1 MIEAAAPEIW
11 GAAGAFVAGILA
23 VIAALARKGEQG
35 ERRDA
40 AAAILPPHGDG
51 SAADLAS
58 VALASAV
65 WRGSAAADLA
75 RIAASL
81 VRVEVALV
89 HLESDLRAVSRGVD
103 TLRERRD

>member
-11 GAAGAFVAGILA
+11 GAAGALVAGVLA
-23 VIAALARKGEQG
+23 FIAALARKGEQG

-51 SAADLAS
+51 AAADAAS
-58 VALASAV
+58 AALASAI
-65 WRGSAAADLA
+65 WRGSAGADLA
-75 RIAASL
+75 RLSASL
-81 VRVEVALV
+81 ARVEVALV
-89 HLESDLRAVSRGVD
+89 RLESDLRAVSRGVD